1 LKDKAYRKRKEFYE
15 IDPDILKELISQC
28 DCLHL
33 TARKKPGQIRNPHCR
48 YIINIHKK
56 YSTPETN
63 KQILLDKL

>member
-1 LKDKAYRKRKEFYE
+1 MCCCCMIFIHFIYFS
-15 IDPDILKELISQC
+15 PPV
-28 DCLHL
+28 
-33 TARKKPGQIRNPHCR
+33 RKKPGQIRNPHCR